1 MNEEVKIMSN
11 LLKQFENK
19 QIKQEGIPEYFP
31 GDTVEVKI
39 QIEEGNRVRTQAFEG
54 VERTF
59 NIHSPLVKSITVK
72 RSGKVRQAKLYYIRD
87 LTAKKARIPEKRK
100 AKKASDAKTE
110 G

>member
-1 MNEEVKIMSN
+1 MSS
-11 LLKQFENK
+11 EH
-19 QIKQEGIPEYFP
+19 
-31 GDTVEVKI
+31 
-39 QIEEGNRVRTQAFEG
+39 EG

-59 NIHSPLVKSITVK
+59 NVHSPLVKSITVK

-100 AKKASDAKTE
+100 VKKATAAKKK